1 MRDRRRRRK
10 QDTPRLVE
18 TPEGVRRA
26 AATVTHQLGRDTYIA
41 PFEVASVLRAYGVR
55 VLSALGDHAVDA
67 LRVLGEHRD
76 FRVRAAVADELRRH
90 RDVSAIHMLSGL
102 AEHDERPEVQEAA
115 WDAVEELREIAER
128 IAEEQRQLELE
139 SQPED
144 SAPDPQADAD
154 AQPSAGVLTSSE
166 DVEAAADS
174 EPADDADKAEDTEA
188 GS

>member
-55 VLSALGDHAVDA
+55 ILSALGDHAVDA

-90 RDVSAIHMLSGL
+90 RDVSAIRMLSGL
-102 AEHDERPEVQEAA
+102 AEHDERSEVQEAA
-115 WDAVEELREIAER
+115 REAVEELRQIAER

-139 SQPED
+139 SQAED
-144 SAPDPQADAD
+144 AAPAPAAEAGEDAP
-154 AQPSAGVLTSSE
+154 PSAAILTSSE
-166 DVEAAADS
+166 DAEAAGDS
-174 EPADDADKAEDTEA
+174 EPEDDADPST
-188 GS
+188 